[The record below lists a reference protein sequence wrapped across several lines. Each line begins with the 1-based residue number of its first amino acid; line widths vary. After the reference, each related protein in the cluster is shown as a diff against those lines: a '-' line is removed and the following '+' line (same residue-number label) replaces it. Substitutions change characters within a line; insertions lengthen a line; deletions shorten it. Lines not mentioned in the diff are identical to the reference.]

1 MYSKMLLIVFIFI
14 TVWMGTVNVIKAI
27 YRDKIPYGNF
37 IIMALGITGIIAYF
51 I

>member
-1 MYSKMLLIVFIFI
+1 MYSKMLLVVFIFI
-14 TVWMGTVNVIKAI
+14 TVWMGAINVTKII
-27 YRDKIPYGNF
+27 YRNSIPWGNL